1 MVRKLKT
8 KKTANFFIKFWY
20 GDLSLPMSYWLV
32 GVVFGLVV
40 GFSIGMIA
48 YSMGMPEAAINFLI
62 LPWAIYS
69 TVGIWRSSDKYK
81 GSKFWAVLT
90 KILIVIGV
98 ISYFSGLI
106 SAIN

>member
-1 MVRKLKT
+1 MT
-8 KKTANFFIKFWY
+8 KVQKVNFFLKFWN

-32 GVVFGLVV
+32 GIVFGLVV
-40 GFSIGMIA
+40 GFSIGMISYA
-48 YSMGMPEAAINFLI
+48 MGMPEAAINFLI

-81 GSKFWAVLT
+81 GPKFWAVLT
-90 KILIVIGV
+90 KILIIIGV

-106 SAIN
+106 TATT

>member
-1 MVRKLKT
+1 MT
-8 KKTANFFIKFWY
+8 KVQKVNFFVKFWN

-32 GVVFGLVV
+32 GIVFGLVV
-40 GFSIGMIA
+40 GFSIGMISYA
-48 YSMGMPEAAINFLI
+48 MGMPEAAINFLI

-81 GSKFWAVLT
+81 GPKFWAVLT
-90 KILIVIGV
+90 KILIVIGI

-106 SAIN
+106 TATT

>member
-1 MVRKLKT
+1 MQRIRSPHHHVPLYRLQ
-8 KKTANFFIKFWY
+8 
-20 GDLSLPMSYWLV
+20 
-32 GVVFGLVV
+32 
-40 GFSIGMIA
+40 IA

-106 SAIN
+106 TATT

>member
-1 MVRKLKT
+1 MASKSEVQKV
-8 KKTANFFIKFWY
+8 NFFVGFWH

-32 GVVFGLVV
+32 GIVFGLVV

-81 GSKFWAVLT
+81 GPKFWSVLT
-90 KILIVIGV
+90 KIFLVIGV
-98 ISYFSGLI
+98 IGYFLGLI
-106 SAIN
+106 TATIQ